1 MKERILKL
9 LINGLKA
16 SEVASIVGCSQA
28 YISQLLKEDSF
39 REQLQQG
46 LLAAQTERSEE
57 EHIEAKYQNL
67 EYKILGSIEEGL
79 GDASLGEKVRA
90 LEAINKRSDAR
101 FARKNPVQQN
111 PQLQVN
117 VVSLQLPNHAMVKP
131 QPVVQMNSQS
141 EIVAIDNMHL
151 APMSADGVKNL
162 FQQITAVKNNPQAI
176 LEEF

>member
-79 GDASLGEKVRA
+79 GDASLGREGARSRGYQQA
-90 LEAINKRSDAR
+90 LRCA
-101 FARKNPVQQN
+101 FC
-111 PQLQVN
+111 
-117 VVSLQLPNHAMVKP
+117 
-131 QPVVQMNSQS
+131 
-141 EIVAIDNMHL
+141 
-151 APMSADGVKNL
+151 
-162 FQQITAVKNNPQAI
+162 
-176 LEEF
+176 